1 MSAEINGYTTPRE
14 GLVTRGRIKTLEQK
28 VEVLEDLVEH
38 WESEWNKTNERVR
51 YMVAMIEQ
59 LSPGD
64 SGVQVFGG

>member
-1 MSAEINGYTTPRE
+1 MSAEINGYTTPRT
-14 GLVTRGRIKTLEQK
+14 GLVTNSRIKTLEQK

-38 WESEWNKTNERVR
+38 WESEWNKTNERLR